1 MKKFTNKNN
10 RSLSLQYALAIGGI
24 ALLILLGSYYNSVN
38 KESIEDAETEDEA
51 ISLEEQVLSKDGI
64 TLPISW
70 GNLGSQMI
78 EVGVIDAPRFEAIYT
93 SRGGF
98 SEEDKKL
105 VYGNNEEIIM
115 TRENAGLLLNLFW
128 AFGLSNENV
137 VLEEGEMTDKRY
149 GGDAGQFASTGGWSL
164 SVDHPMNHYSKHTF
178 VSLTKKQQ
186 QKVENVAK
194 GIYRPCCGNSTYFPD
209 CNHGMAMLGLLELM
223 AAEEMSEEDMFEV
236 ALQVNSYW
244 FPETYLTLATY
255 FESQGTLW
263 NEVNPKVALS
273 EEYSSARGYQRVL
286 QELKPVDFQGGSGCS
301 V

>member
-1 MKKFTNKNN
+1 MAF
-10 RSLSLQYALAIGGI
+10 LV
-24 ALLILLGSYYNSVN
+24 LLGSYGKLDRVSIKNSEV
-38 KESIEDAETEDEA
+38 ESKSV
-51 ISLEEQVLSKDGI
+51 SLEEQVLPKDGI
-64 TLPISW
+64 SLPISW
-70 GNLGSQMI
+70 NNLGSQMI

-105 VYGNNEEIIM
+105 VYGNNEEITM

-128 AFGLSNENV
+128 AFGLSNKNV
-137 VLEEGEMTDKRY
+137 VLEEGEMTSKHY
-149 GGDAGQFASTGGWSL
+149 GEDAGRFASTGGWSL
-164 SVDHPMNHYSKHTF
+164 SVDHPMSHYSKHTF
-178 VSLTKKQQ
+178 VNLAGEQQ

-194 GIYRPCCGNSTYFPD
+194 GIYRPCCGNSTHFPD

-223 AAEEMSEEDMFEV
+223 AAEGVSEEEMFEI

-255 FESQGTLW
+255 FEGQGTSW
-263 NEVNPKVALS
+263 DKVNPEIALN

-286 QELKPVDFQGGSGCS
+286 QELKPVDFQGGGGCS